1 MARRV
6 IYAGHG
12 RPEAAIQA
20 AIVLVLRVKYHAL
33 VAVTDAGVLRKRG
46 VTTHGSG
53 IPDGWP
59 DLTVLLPGGRFVGVE
74 VKSERGRQSKMQK
87 LMESLFAELGH
98 EYVLARSVDDVIAAV
113 DQTEREST

>member
-98 EYVLARSVDDVIAAV
+98 EYVLARNVDDVIAAV
-113 DQTEREST
+113 DQTERSST